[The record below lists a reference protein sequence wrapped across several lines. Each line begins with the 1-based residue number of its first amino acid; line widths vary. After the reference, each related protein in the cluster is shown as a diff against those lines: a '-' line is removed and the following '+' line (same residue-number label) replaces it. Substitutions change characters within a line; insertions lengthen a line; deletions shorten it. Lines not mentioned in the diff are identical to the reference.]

1 MGNVERGELFYRK
14 HCVQCHQP
22 SGDLASIGPNL
33 GALTD
38 RSKQAM
44 LTAIVHPNKA
54 VEAKYKQRLV
64 ITTDGETLRGVVIQE
79 NASGVTLGMSDG
91 SRRTLSTADIE
102 DSRDLEQSLMP
113 EGFEKTLRSDELA
126 DIIKFLQTVDFSK
139 FK

>member
-1 MGNVERGELFYRK
+1 
-14 HCVQCHQP
+14 
-22 SGDLASIGPNL
+22 
-33 GALTD
+33 
-38 RSKQAM
+38 M